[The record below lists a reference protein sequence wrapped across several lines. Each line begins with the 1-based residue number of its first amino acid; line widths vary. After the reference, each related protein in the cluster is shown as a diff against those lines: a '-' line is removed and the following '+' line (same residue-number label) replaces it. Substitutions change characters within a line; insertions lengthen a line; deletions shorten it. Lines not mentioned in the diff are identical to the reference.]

1 MSKETEKY
9 GDPQERRSL
18 ACMGTVDLI
27 THAIKQSE
35 AVSAQQSRIDALEKA
50 LAMARPY
57 VDAEWPL
64 DDDDSE
70 EAKDARAASEE
81 IERLLD
87 SSALHPSDNETGGVG
102 IK

>member
-35 AVSAQQSRIDALEKA
+35 AVSAQQSRIDALERA
-50 LAMARPY
+50 LNPSAWTKEMSDAWHLNIPDTQMAFY
-57 VDAEWPL
+57 AL
-64 DDDDSE
+64 Y
-70 EAKDARAASEE
+70 RAT
-81 IERLLD
+81 
-87 SSALHPSDNETGGVG
+87 LHPSDNETGGVG

>member
-1 MSKETEKY
+1 MSDTRTI
-9 GDPQERRSL
+9 QERLRDED
-18 ACMGTVDLI
+18 AMV
-27 THAIKQSE
+27 
-35 AVSAQQSRIDALEKA
+35 AQGLFHCVPVMRQAADRIDALEKA

-87 SSALHPSDNETGGVG
+87 SSALHPSDNDAQVAGPM
-102 IK
+102 K

>member
-1 MSKETEKY
+1 MSKETDKRTV
-9 GDPQERRSL
+9 QERAREHAAYIGCDPRSTRL
-18 ACMGTVDLI
+18 L
-27 THAIKQSE
+27 SE
-35 AVSAQQSRIDALEKA
+35 AADRIDALEKA